1 MKTSVVVAW
10 HNPKQKNEFL
20 EAWNIKENDPRLVL
34 QQDETKAGCAKT
46 KNTGITRA
54 LADGADVVCV
64 LDDDC
69 YPLEEEAENP
79 LDEFIE
85 DHIEAL
91 EDQEV
96 QRVIPTMIPH
106 PRGFPYRH
114 RTIKMSVA
122 ASIGLWVGYPDLDA
136 MSALVIGDQ
145 PENCQLLSS
154 SVYGS
159 MFPFCGMN
167 YAFRKGQA
175 DCAKHVDVPR
185 FDDIWMGWVWEKVAY
200 DKGQCFNLNG
210 PLVRHT
216 RQSDVWQNLIEETK
230 YMHTNELLWSAI
242 WAFPHGTS
250 ADALRKHFDFI
261 L

>member
-1 MKTSVVVAW
+1 MVTKVVVAW

-20 EAWNIKENDPRLVL
+20 EAWKIPAGDSRLVL

-46 KNTGITRA
+46 KNAGIARA
-54 LADGADVVCV
+54 LAEGADVVCV

-69 YPLEEEAENP
+69 YPFEPRADEP

-85 DHIEAL
+85 DHLKAL

-96 QRVIPTMIPH
+96 QMVVPTMVPH

-114 RTIKMSVA
+114 RTIKMRVA

-136 MSALVIGDQ
+136 MTALVIGDQ
-145 PENCQLLSS
+145 PEGCRLLHSA
-154 SVYGS
+154 VYGT

-167 YAFRKGQA
+167 YAFRKDQT
-175 DCAKHVDVPR
+175 DCAVHIDVPR
-185 FDDIWMGWVWEKVAY
+185 FDDIWMGWIWERVAY
-200 DKGQCFNLNG
+200 DKGQCFNMDG

-216 RQSDVWQNLIEETK
+216 RQSNVWKNLEEETK
-230 YMHTNELLWSAI
+230 YMFTNETLWSAI
-242 WAFPHGTS
+242 YAAKGSDPKT
-250 ADALRKHFDFI
+250 LRELFT
-261 L
+261 